1 MVAKKEPAS
10 LSARA
15 SKASAAEEAKAAA
28 VSAKS
33 VKNIPSTSELEPVRF
48 SRRQDLEKHDSP
60 IGKIITYIVVVVLVG
75 VGLTFLVQ
83 NYITSQNANNNVATD
98 TEPTPQT
105 AIPNATIAT
114 AILSDSSASSVNK
127 NELFT
132 NSDLSLGSSSNDV
145 TSVNISQLDHA
156 AYTTFTRTSWTLTGL
171 KSGLPASKI
180 VYSPVNKTVTITFNG
195 VTNVDSGFLQE
206 IPVDVGNVTSITGSK
221 TDSTVVF
228 ELKLSAA
235 SKYYAFIVG
244 GNKVVLDIKTES
256 QLNIPATPVASTPTP
271 APAPAPAPAPVASSD
286 APAAPHYD
294 NTMSQAKQYVASKV
308 TGNSVYNDTYYYVD
322 YGDSFQFSWA
332 FRNTGEMSIPN
343 ASAELKTDTDG
354 TYYIEIKINNLA
366 QDLLAALG
374 KTEPTVSIPTT
385 ATNYESMQLKSFT
398 GGTSTYNLN
407 LRHKG
412 DFRLHSTQTYEGYQL
427 LGIQLKD

>member
-10 LSARA
+10 LSARV
-15 SKASAAEEAKAAA
+15 SKASTADE
-28 VSAKS
+28 VKS
-33 VKNIPSTSELEPVRF
+33 VPTPAKLKPTSDLEPVRF

-60 IGKIITYIVVVVLVG
+60 IGKIMMYIVVVVLVG
-75 VGLTFLVQ
+75 VGLTLLVQ
-83 NYITSQNANNNVATD
+83 SYITSQNANTDVVATD
-98 TEPTPQT
+98 TEPTPVVT
-105 AIPNATIAT
+105 IPNATIAT
-114 AILSDSSASSVNK
+114 AVLADSAASSVNK

-132 NSDLSLGSSSNDV
+132 SSDLSLGSSSNDA
-145 TSVNISQLDHA
+145 SGVNISLLDHEV
-156 AYTTFTRTSWTLTGL
+156 YTSFTRTSWTLEGL

-180 VYSPVNKTVTITFNG
+180 SYSAADKTVTVTFNG
-195 VTNVDSGFLQE
+195 VANVDTGFLEE
-206 IPVDVGNVTSITGSK
+206 ILVDVGNVESITGTK
-221 TDSTVVF
+221 TDSGITFV
-228 ELKLSAA
+228 LQLSAS

-244 GNKVVLDIKTES
+244 GNKVVLDIKTDS
-256 QLNIPATPVASTPTP
+256 QLNLPATPVATPTPSP
-271 APAPAPAPAPVASSD
+271 APAPAPTPTPTPVATGD

-294 NTMSQAKQYVASKV
+294 NTMSQSKQYVASKV
-308 TGNSVYNDTYYYVD
+308 TGNSVYNDTYFYVD

-354 TYYIEIKINNLA
+354 TFYIEIKINNLA

-385 ATNYESMQLKSFT
+385 STNYESMQLKSFT
-398 GGTSTYNLN
+398 GGVSTYNLN